1 MVEQIILFVDDR
13 VLAAHQQQALIVT
26 HTANFIR
33 HTQFAARRLQAVAA
47 AAPAAFANALAFGA
61 FGFLA
66 ENFGKILVCTVL
78 VTAEVKQGVTVSDYA
93 FPIVFEQAF

>member
-1 MVEQIILFVDDR
+1 MTGSSLRISS
-13 VLAAHQQQALIVT
+13 
-26 HTANFIR
+26 R
-33 HTQFAARRLQAVAA
+33 HSSSRIQRISSGIHSSRPAVLQAVAA

>member
-26 HTANFIR
+26 HTADFVG
-33 HTQFAARRLQAVAA
+33 HTQFAASGLQAVAA

-66 ENFGKILVCTVL
+66 ENLGKIFVCAVL

-93 FPIVFEQAF
+93 FPIIFEQAF

>member
-1 MVEQIILFVDDR
+1 MECTVRKLSFYLSLLIYHSLSAIL
-13 VLAAHQQQALIVT
+13 LY
-26 HTANFIR
+26 
-33 HTQFAARRLQAVAA
+33 TQFTASGLQAVAA
-47 AAPAAFANALAFGA
+47 AAPAAFSNALAFGA

-66 ENFGKILVCTVL
+66 ENLGKIFVCAVL

>member
-1 MVEQIILFVDDR
+1 MKQIILFVDDR

-26 HTANFIR
+26 HTADFIGIHSSR
-33 HTQFAARRLQAVAA
+33 PAVCRLSLLLPWLPLPMLWLLVRSVS
-47 AAPAAFANALAFGA
+47 F
-61 FGFLA
+61 A
-66 ENFGKILVCTVL
+66 ENFERYLVCTVL